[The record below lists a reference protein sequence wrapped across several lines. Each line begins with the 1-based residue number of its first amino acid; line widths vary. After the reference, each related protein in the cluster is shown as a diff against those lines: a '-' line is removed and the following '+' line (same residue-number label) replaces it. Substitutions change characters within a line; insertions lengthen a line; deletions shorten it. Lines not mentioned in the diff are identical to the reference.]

1 MFVKVNN
8 SPYLPII
15 RLTESYRD
23 SEGIL
28 KKGNTENIMTYMK
41 RGNKLKQIFVHLI
54 IYSIYVLLGSTAL
67 FFFHKS
73 WNTTLGNLIIFMSP
87 YIIINAIIYGYRVW
101 GSKQQ
106 DTQEC

>member
-1 MFVKVNN
+1 M
-8 SPYLPII
+8 PII

-28 KKGNTENIMTYMK
+28 KKWNVENIMTYMK
-41 RGNKLKQIFVHLI
+41 RGNRLKQIFVYLI
-54 IYSIYVLLGSTAL
+54 VYSIYVLLGSTAL

-73 WNTTLGNLIIFMSP
+73 WNTTTGNLIIFMSP
-87 YIIINAIIYGYRVW
+87 YIIFTAIIYSYRSW
-101 GSKQQ
+101 GNKRQ

>member
-1 MFVKVNN
+1 M
-8 SPYLPII
+8 PII
-15 RLTESYRD
+15 SLTESYRD

-28 KKGNTENIMTYMK
+28 KKWNVENIMTYKK

-54 IYSIYVLLGSTAL
+54 AYSIYVLLGSTAL

-87 YIIINAIIYGYRVW
+87 YIIINAIIYSYRVW
-101 GSKQQ
+101 GNKRQ